1 MLGLIFVSPFLLL
14 LVLFTLSNATPVQ
27 LGLWPTDLSVQA
39 PLSIAVLVVSAV
51 FFVLG
56 ALVVGLGSLAQRR
69 RARRRKA
76 ACGRWRRRWRSS
88 SSGLRRSRGRW
99 SGSRR
104 PGRARRGWKAR
115 L

>member
-69 RARRRKA
+69 RARRAESRV
-76 ACGRWRRRWRSS
+76 RSLEAEVAQLK
-88 SSGLRRSRGRW
+88 LRLT
-99 SGSRR
+99 
-104 PGRARRGWKAR
+104 PQTRALERV
-115 L
+115 